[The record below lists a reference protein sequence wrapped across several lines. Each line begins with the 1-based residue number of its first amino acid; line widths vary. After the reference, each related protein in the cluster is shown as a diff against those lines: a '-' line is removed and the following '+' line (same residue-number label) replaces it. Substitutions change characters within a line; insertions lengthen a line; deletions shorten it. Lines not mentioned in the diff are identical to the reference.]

1 MNMAKTKKIKL
12 PPMER
17 FDNYYK
23 SYYNERWPKL
33 KEALLIKSS
42 PIELE
47 EELIQPYYMDK
58 ASIICAKLLNV
69 EKGDSVLD
77 MCAAPG
83 GKTLVLASALKG
95 SGILISNDRSS
106 KRRSRLHNVI
116 KDHLKEEYQK
126 NIKVCAH
133 DASKWGIF
141 EKNVYDKI
149 LLDAP
154 CSSERHVLA
163 TPSALELWTP
173 NRPKHL
179 AIQQFAMLVS
189 ALDAVKPGGLILYS
203 TCAITPQED
212 EDVIEKL
219 LKRRK
224 GQFSLVEFD
233 AQFTEKRKYGQII
246 LPDTSNG
253 LGPLYFCLIKKD
265 EIENE

>member
-1 MNMAKTKKIKL
+1 MAKTKKIKL

-23 SYYNERWPKL
+23 SYYKERWPSL
-33 KEALLIKSS
+33 KESLLEKSS
-42 PIELE
+42 PIELK
-47 EELIQPYYMDK
+47 EELQQPYYMDE
-58 ASIICAKLLNV
+58 ASIICAKLLDIQ
-69 EKGDSVLD
+69 KDDLVLD

-83 GKTLVLASALKG
+83 GKTLILASALKG
-95 SGILISNDRSS
+95 SGLLISNDRSS
-106 KRRSRLHNVI
+106 KRRSRLHSVI
-116 KDHLKEEYQK
+116 KDHLKPEYQT
-126 NIKVCAH
+126 NIKVSAH

-163 TPSALELWTP
+163 TPSALEIWSP

-179 AIQQFAMLVS
+179 AIQQFAMLAS
-189 ALDAVKPGGLILYS
+189 ALEAVKPGGLVLYS

-212 EDVIEKL
+212 EEVIEKL
-219 LKRRK
+219 IKRRK
-224 GQFSLVEFD
+224 GKFTLIDFD

-246 LPDTSNG
+246 LPDTSKG
-253 LGPLYFCLIKKD
+253 KGPLYFCLIRKEE
-265 EIENE
+265 EINE